1 MAQQVGSAKETSYF
15 PSHTFLSTI
24 GEGRQLVSF
33 KKNAT
38 IFAQGEAPEAVF
50 FIHSGRVKLS
60 VVSGEGKEATLGI
73 FSEHNF
79 VGESGLVGRVPR
91 MSSAIAMTD
100 CVLMRVEKKAMTLAI
115 RRDSTL
121 AAFFVQYLL
130 ERNIR
135 YQEDLVDQ
143 LFNCSEKRLA
153 RALLLLADSGKKGP
167 SGSGVPKLSQETL
180 AEMVGTTRSRVSF
193 FLNRFRKLGLIH
205 YTAGDDLRV
214 CNSLLHVVLRDDN
227 PAGGL
232 ANHSSSV
239 GANRGLASLPS
250 PGELPGELYARR
262 AGSVKTERELH
273 WPTRQSRGLN
283 LDICTGTA

>member
-1 MAQQVGSAKETSYF
+1 MVQQVGTANERHF

-60 VVSGEGKEATLGI
+60 VVSGRGKEVTLGI
-73 FSEHNF
+73 FSEHSL
-79 VGESGLVGRVPR
+79 VGESGLAGWFPR
-91 MSSAIAMTD
+91 MSSATAMTD
-100 CVLMRVEKKAMTLAI
+100 CVLMRIEKKAMTLAI

-121 AAFFVQYLL
+121 ATFFVQYLL

-135 YQEDLVDQ
+135 HQEDLVDQ

-153 RALLLLADSGKKGP
+153 RALLLLADSGKKGA
-167 SGSGVPKLSQETL
+167 SGTVVPKVNQETL
-180 AEMVGTTRSRVSF
+180 AEMVGATRSRVSF
-193 FLNRFRKLGLIH
+193 FLNRFRKQGLIH
-205 YTAGDDLRV
+205 YGAGDDLHV
-214 CNSLLHVVLRDDN
+214 CRSLLHVVLRDDN
-227 PAGGL
+227 PAGSL

-250 PGELPGELYARR
+250 LGELPAELYARR
-262 AGSVKTERELH
+262 APLG
-273 WPTRQSRGLN
+273 
-283 LDICTGTA
+283 ICGDRA